1 VINAVPRIGPPK
13 GKQQMTLKIKLSATT
28 QGGIPFPD
36 VFAVCNGSSES
47 HTDIPQEP
55 NVESAIANLPSEQI
69 SGQA

>member
-1 VINAVPRIGPPK
+1 MKIAAVSILAAAALF
-13 GKQQMTLKIKLSATT
+13 MAVSTTT

-36 VFAVCNGSSES
+36 AFAVCNGSSES

-69 SGQA
+69 TGQA